1 MEPKPEVLPILRYA
15 ILALILWNFPAFTQ
29 IYINDTLSS
38 LLSYAS
44 YGLISAYVILNKKTG
59 NSYEML
65 VFGGLY
71 FLIGILVSQAY
82 IVDLYS
88 FYVTVI
94 KYFIIIWGGYEVV
107 KRTSQKE
114 LWFFLFIGA
123 LSILGNIFLFPNPV
137 ADYGR
142 YSGFYLDA
150 NNAGLV
156 CLMGFALSFTILKS
170 LQLFGKLSFTGLG
183 LITLS
188 RTYMVTWLLLNLMS
202 IRLSVKNAKMLLIG
216 FGVLV
221 LLVTYNEFLPVK
233 NERLQ
238 QISALIDGS
247 RRSNVQTL
255 NEDSRTETWARYYD
269 ALFENPIFG
278 NGYRSFLAYGV
289 VQSRWGVHNTYLL
302 IWGESGIIPLFFFLG
317 FLTKLFLRG
326 YRQFQEKPHGLLMLS
341 GMALFFM
348 TNHNFMTNEYAIFIL
363 MWISIQLKR
372 SPYAEKFGRFSLDKK
387 QTTLASTEQD

>member
-1 MEPKPEVLPILRYA
+1 MISKTEIFPILRYI
-15 ILALILWNFPAFTQ
+15 ILALILWNFPAFSQ

-44 YGLISAYVILNKKTG
+44 YGLILAYVILNKKTG

-71 FLIGILVSQAY
+71 FLIGILVSQEY

-94 KYFIIIWGGYEVV
+94 KYFIIIWGGYEVM

-114 LWFFLFIGA
+114 LWFFLLIGA
-123 LSILGNIFLFPNPV
+123 LSILGNIFLFQNPL

-150 NNAGLV
+150 NNGGLI

-202 IRLSVKNAKMLLIG
+202 IRLNFKNAKMLLIG

-221 LLVTYNEFLPVK
+221 LLITYNEFLPVK
-233 NERLQ
+233 NERLEQ
-238 QISALIDGS
+238 LGALIDGS
-247 RRSNVQTL
+247 QQNDVQVL
-255 NEDSRTETWARYYD
+255 NEDSRTETWARYYGVI
-269 ALFENPIFG
+269 FENPLFG
-278 NGYRSFLAYGV
+278 NGYHSFYGNGV
-289 VQSRWGVHNTYLL
+289 VKTKWGVHNTYLL
-302 IWGESGIIPLFFFLG
+302 IWGESGIIPLLFFLG
-317 FLTKLFLRG
+317 FLTKLFIRG
-326 YRQFQEKPHGLLMLS
+326 SMQFKEKPHGLLMLS
-341 GMALFFM
+341 GLALFFM

-363 MWISIQLKR
+363 MWISIQLKESSSSKSFEHYSIANQGTMVSR
-372 SPYAEKFGRFSLDKK
+372 INK
-387 QTTLASTEQD
+387 T